1 MFDCFWRLKVKPL
14 GALILVLIVSIGA
27 FSAQELSILSFQ
39 DWKAQKI
46 KAAQTQYST
55 LELNY
60 LTKKKSSP
68 KDPALRGLYT
78 ELKDAKS
85 SVSDLN
91 ELSVTDYFIGYL
103 SQYKSNKAVF
113 QTALDKLAPQEMSE
127 LMVAYA
133 DSLLKTSGNGI
144 STATESQP
152 AEASK

>member
-1 MFDCFWRLKVKPL
+1 
-14 GALILVLIVSIGA
+14 
-27 FSAQELSILSFQ
+27 
-39 DWKAQKI
+39 
-46 KAAQTQYST
+46 
-55 LELNY
+55 
-60 LTKKKSSP
+60 
-68 KDPALRGLYT
+68 
-78 ELKDAKS
+78 
-85 SVSDLN
+85 
-91 ELSVTDYFIGYL
+91 VTDYFIGYL

>member
-1 MFDCFWRLKVKPL
+1 MKPL
-14 GALILVLIVSIGA
+14 GAVILIILMSLA
-27 FSAQELSILSFQ
+27 ALSAQDAAVLSFQ

-46 KAAQTQYST
+46 KSAQTHYSN
-55 LELNY
+55 LQADY
-60 LTKKKSSP
+60 LSKKKNSP

-85 SVSDLN
+85 NVSDLS

-113 QTALDKLAPQEMSE
+113 QSALDKLAPDEMSE
-127 LMVAYA
+127 LMLAYA
-133 DSLLKTSGNGI
+133 DSLLKTSGSGI